1 MRQCIIIACMLLVQ
15 TASAQIENRSTEL
28 GKALLECRYECI
40 QKLDTLGTQEV
51 VDTMYLRVG
60 EKISQFYPYSV
71 FFADSLANEPK
82 GSEGKQNKCSPCSQI
97 YCLEK

>member
-1 MRQCIIIACMLLVQ
+1 MRQFIIIACMLLVQ
-15 TASAQIENRSTEL
+15 TASAQIEKRSTEL
-28 GKALLECRYECI
+28 GKALLECRYECV

-60 EKISQFYPYSV
+60 EKVSQFYPYSV

-82 GSEGKQNKCSPCSQI
+82 GSEGKKMLQKLKKLPLI
-97 YCLEK
+97 L